1 MKTVQ
6 IDQPASAAAMVLA
19 TLRSGTKHVG
29 AVPALPEVTYVRPQ
43 VVLAG
48 AHIERYAQ
56 VCGFKPA
63 HAVPMT
69 YPQLLT
75 FPLAMAFFAS
85 ADCPWPAM
93 GTVHLAN
100 RIVQHQLL
108 SVGDA
113 VRVQL
118 RTGTLLAHEKGQVFT
133 LEMKLLREQET
144 VWEATQTLLRLG
156 VKAPAGAAYASRLN
170 ADLPLSRQADLLA
183 PSDIG
188 RRYGRVSGDINPIHL
203 SALSAKL
210 FGFRRA
216 IAHGLWTQARALAAL
231 MPKAPLEQAQL
242 EVEFKTPLF
251 LPSRASLW
259 TRRSAVEPHE
269 VSFEVRNDRG
279 DKPHLRG
286 HLSYRHA
293 PVTARPQAAAV
304 HLGTPRTD
312 RDGRAGLAM
321 TPIARGV
328 VNASTN
334 QVLRPFRESP

>member
-1 MKTVQ
+1 MRTVL
-6 IDQPASAAAMVLA
+6 INAPASATAMALAA
-19 TLRSGTKHVG
+19 LRSGAKRPG
-29 AVPALPEVTYVRPQ
+29 AVQALAEVTLVKPQ
-43 VVLAG
+43 VVLEP
-48 AHIERYAQ
+48 AHIARYAQ
-56 VCGFKPA
+56 VCGFSQA
-63 HAVPMT
+63 HGVPIS

-75 FPLAMAFFAS
+75 FPLAMAFFIS
-85 ADCPWPAM
+85 TDCPWPAM

-100 RIVQHQLL
+100 RIVQHQCLQA
-108 SVGDA
+108 GDA
-113 VRVQL
+113 VRVEL

-133 LEMKLLREQET
+133 LEMTLLRGDDK

-156 VKAPAGAAYASRLN
+156 VIGPAGPAYASHLN
-170 ADLPLSRQADLLA
+170 TDIPLSRQADFFA
-183 PSDIG
+183 ASNIG

-216 IAHGLWTQARALAAL
+216 IAHGLWTQARAVAAL

-259 TRRSAVEPHE
+259 TRRSAGDPHE

-286 HLSYRHA
+286 HMSYRHT

-304 HLGTPRTD
+304 HLGTPPKGMD
-312 RDGRAGLAM
+312 
-321 TPIARGV
+321 
-328 VNASTN
+328 
-334 QVLRPFRESP
+334 